1 MQSLQQIIQ
10 DYKKTFHESEDFITR
25 EFIAFKNVNAV
36 VMFVDGSV
44 DKQFLISGVMRPLQN
59 EEQQPNGNIADF
71 ASENLVGYVQS
82 KTETDKQKIV
92 EALLNGFCVVMFENC
107 NTAVLA
113 DSTKWIVRIPSE
125 PPTSA
130 VMNGPREGFI
140 EDIITNASLLRKRLK
155 NPDFIMK
162 KLIVGKYTQTQVRV
176 CYIESIASPKVVK
189 MVIDKISKIDIDG
202 VVDSNYISEFLQNK
216 RHTIFKQIGIS
227 EKPDIVTAK
236 LLEGRIAIVVDG
248 SPMVLTVPFCLLED
262 LQNSNDYY
270 ITSGRATVLRFLRI
284 IGLVFAILLPG
295 VYVALMVYHYNIIPL
310 KFLISIANSIQG
322 IPLPPFLEVLFII
335 FLFEMLYEASLRMP
349 RYMGLALSVVGA
361 LILGDTAV
369 KAGLVSPPAVMIV
382 ALTGVMSYTVP
393 EQAQQISF
401 LRLIFTIV
409 GGIFGLFGIILA
421 SMFLVAYLA
430 NMDSYNTPYLSPF
443 APFNL
448 KDQKDGILK
457 MPAPAQRLRPKSI
470 PNTNIKR
477 QG

>member
-1 MQSLQQIIQ
+1 
-10 DYKKTFHESEDFITR
+10 
-25 EFIAFKNVNAV
+25 
-36 VMFVDGSV
+36 
-44 DKQFLISGVMRPLQN
+44 
-59 EEQQPNGNIADF
+59 
-71 ASENLVGYVQS
+71 
-82 KTETDKQKIV
+82 
-92 EALLNGFCVVMFENC
+92 
-107 NTAVLA
+107 
-113 DSTKWIVRIPSE
+113 
-125 PPTSA
+125 
-130 VMNGPREGFI
+130 
-140 EDIITNASLLRKRLK
+140 
-155 NPDFIMK
+155 
-162 KLIVGKYTQTQVRV
+162 
-176 CYIESIASPKVVK
+176 
-189 MVIDKISKIDIDG
+189 
-202 VVDSNYISEFLQNK
+202 
-216 RHTIFKQIGIS
+216 GIS

>member
-1 MQSLQQIIQ
+1 MQSLQKIIS
-10 DYKKTFHESEDFITR
+10 DYKQTFHESEDFITR
-25 EFIAFKNVNAV
+25 EFVAYKDINAV
-36 VMFVDGSV
+36 AMFIDGSV

-59 EEQQPNGNIADF
+59 EDIVPKGNIAEF
-71 ASENLVGYVQS
+71 AAENLVGYVQT

-92 EALLNGFCVVMFENC
+92 EAMLNGFCVVIFENC
-107 NTAVLA
+107 ETAILA

-140 EDIITNASLLRKRLK
+140 EDIITNCSLLRKRLK

-162 KLIVGKYTQTQVRV
+162 KLTIGRYTQTQVRV
-176 CYIESIASPKVVK
+176 CYITSIADPKVVK
-189 MVIDKISKIDIDG
+189 MVIDKLNKIDIDG
-202 VVDSNYISEFLQNK
+202 IVDSNYINEFLQNR
-216 RHTIFKQIGIS
+216 RHTIFKQIGVS
-227 EKPDIVTAK
+227 EKPDIVAAK
-236 LLEGRIAIVVDG
+236 LLEGRVAIVVDG
-248 SPMVLTVPFCLLED
+248 SPMVLTIPFCLLED
-262 LQNSNDYY
+262 LQSSNDYY
-270 ITSGRATVLRFLRI
+270 ITSGRATILRFLRI
-284 IGLVFAILLPG
+284 ISLVVAILLPG
-295 VYVALMVYHYNIIPL
+295 MYVSLMVYHYNIIPI

-335 FLFEMLYEASLRMP
+335 FLFEVLYEASLRMP

-393 EQAQQISF
+393 EQAQQVSF
-401 LRLIFTIV
+401 LRLVFTII
-409 GGIFGLFGIILA
+409 GGMLGLFGMILG
-421 SMFLVAYLA
+421 SMFLIAYLC

-443 APFNL
+443 APYN
-448 KDQKDGILK
+448 KNDQKDGIMK
-457 MPAPAQRLRPKSI
+457 MPAPAQRTRPNTI
-470 PNTNIKR
+470 PNINKKR

>member
-189 MVIDKISKIDIDG
+189 MVIDKISKI
-202 VVDSNYISEFLQNK
+202 
-216 RHTIFKQIGIS
+216 
-227 EKPDIVTAK
+227 
-236 LLEGRIAIVVDG
+236 
-248 SPMVLTVPFCLLED
+248 
-262 LQNSNDYY
+262 
-270 ITSGRATVLRFLRI
+270 
-284 IGLVFAILLPG
+284 
-295 VYVALMVYHYNIIPL
+295 
-310 KFLISIANSIQG
+310 
-322 IPLPPFLEVLFII
+322 
-335 FLFEMLYEASLRMP
+335 
-349 RYMGLALSVVGA
+349 
-361 LILGDTAV
+361 
-369 KAGLVSPPAVMIV
+369 
-382 ALTGVMSYTVP
+382 
-393 EQAQQISF
+393 
-401 LRLIFTIV
+401 
-409 GGIFGLFGIILA
+409 
-421 SMFLVAYLA
+421 
-430 NMDSYNTPYLSPF
+430 
-443 APFNL
+443 
-448 KDQKDGILK
+448 
-457 MPAPAQRLRPKSI
+457 
-470 PNTNIKR
+470 
-477 QG
+477 